1 MRLRLH
7 FLAAYAAV
15 NPERTCSS
23 PRQPFLAAYAA
34 VNGANGRRTGRT
46 NFLAAYA
53 AVNCRNCILIH
64 SKSISWVVFFVFTN
78 EIIRFRK

>member
-1 MRLRLH
+1 VGQWITDGLVFLAAYAAVNSARCKRFALFS

-34 VNGANGRRTGRT
+34 VNI
-46 NFLAAYA
+46 FK
-53 AVNCRNCILIH
+53 V
-64 SKSISWVVFFVFTN
+64 
-78 EIIRFRK
+78 